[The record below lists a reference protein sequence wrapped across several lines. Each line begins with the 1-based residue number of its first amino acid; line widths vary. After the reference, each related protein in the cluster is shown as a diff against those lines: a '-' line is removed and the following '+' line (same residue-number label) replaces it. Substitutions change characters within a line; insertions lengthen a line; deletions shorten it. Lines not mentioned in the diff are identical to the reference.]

1 MPPRICDPDT
11 ESSDLSDGPN
21 KERAPTAPQRQM
33 LIGTETPLPY
43 NSDDDDNNSDEM
55 HYNIDTISN
64 LNPEVLK
71 GMLIKLTKHNK
82 ARDSNTYKKPSHCSN
97 FRQRLSHTHD
107 ALKEAPKLTTKDWY
121 AWNPRFRGILSNWPA
136 AMKHLDGTVAP
147 GDKKYNHTL
156 DGKLCTILQS
166 SALLAGN
173 NNINYLFVRPANS
186 EPWKLHNL
194 YCRLK
199 KDLTKMEKIAKSTLL
214 NEVRKILMF
223 QADVCK
229 LIMNINEHWAKAESM
244 GHALTEILKVKML
257 IDQARYVTPYLHCI
271 ITLKDT
277 GMASS
282 YEVFCATLCKCQDS
296 MTARTEYRA
305 GNIRSAQANLAE
317 GQVKNEEAYHSD
329 SGATNHVTNDE
340 SNLTSSTPCTG
351 FVKTASGM
359 RIHIVAVG
367 QAMLNVNGHEVPLNN
382 ILYVPDANAN
392 LISVKA
398 LMNDGAYDGLSKLP
412 ETFNDEAKA
421 AKHSFTPNF
430 MHKQCGHPGR
440 NKVRI
445 IEKLYKVKLPSN
457 ECQDCVVKKS
467 TKARMSKSNSTCAR
481 HLLELV
487 HVNLTTHLS
496 TKTEF
501 TCLLVAVDDTSSF
514 TYVRLP
520 QAKSDVLHILKE
532 WIHYAK
538 IQTGHKLKTLH
549 LDNGGK
555 WTSTAA
561 TSWQNEAGF
570 QWQKTSAYTSEQNSK
585 AEHTIR
591 TIQEMM
597 ITMMCTHHL
606 PPTFW
611 PFAAEAAIFTKNVML
626 NVNNWVPY
634 HVFYDRDPRKPF
646 SLLRTFGCLAWVNVL
661 KAKCKKLDEP
671 AIPAIFIGYDDE
683 HKGWKSLAPSHN
695 LLIFLSN
702 SAHFLQDKSWND
714 HTDTIPIQDTD
725 TLHYKGMDDIEDLG

>member
-257 IDQARYVTPYLHCI
+257 IDQAR
-271 ITLKDT
+271 
-277 GMASS
+277 
-282 YEVFCATLCKCQDS
+282 
-296 MTARTEYRA
+296 A

-317 GQVKNEEAYHSD
+317 GQVKNEEAYHSEPD
-329 SGATNHVTNDE
+329 MAFGRDIPIPGPTDAVFEYPADGIDDASEPNSPTTSSDRASDGSTDKTYRFTMPSEVPPLPNKLDQSIQDRAFSEHLSMQKAQYYHNKFAATHEMSPWLHPTTLAILLQTYPRMLPPAAKMHRFQEKLQCNSKLADIGDLPTYNASAYMVSATN
-340 SNLTSSTPCTG
+340 LKPL
-351 FVKTASGM
+351 VKEALN
-359 RIHIVAVG
+359 RPNQIHWC
-367 QAMLNVNGHEVPLNN
+367 
-382 ILYVPDANAN
+382 
-392 LISVKA
+392 
-398 LMNDGAYDGLSKLP
+398 
-412 ETFNDEAKA
+412 EA
-421 AKHSFTPNF
+421 
-430 MHKQCGHPGR
+430 
-440 NKVRI
+440 I
-445 IEKLYKVKLPSN
+445 
-457 ECQDCVVKKS
+457 
-467 TKARMSKSNSTCAR
+467 
-481 HLLELV
+481 
-487 HVNLTTHLS
+487 
-496 TKTEF
+496 
-501 TCLLVAVDDTSSF
+501 
-514 TYVRLP
+514 
-520 QAKSDVLHILKE
+520 
-532 WIHYAK
+532 
-538 IQTGHKLKTLH
+538 
-549 LDNGGK
+549 
-555 WTSTAA
+555 
-561 TSWQNEAGF
+561 
-570 QWQKTSAYTSEQNSK
+570 
-585 AEHTIR
+585 
-591 TIQEMM
+591 
-597 ITMMCTHHL
+597 
-606 PPTFW
+606 
-611 PFAAEAAIFTKNVML
+611 
-626 NVNNWVPY
+626 
-634 HVFYDRDPRKPF
+634 
-646 SLLRTFGCLAWVNVL
+646 
-661 KAKCKKLDEP
+661 
-671 AIPAIFIGYDDE
+671 
-683 HKGWKSLAPSHN
+683 
-695 LLIFLSN
+695 
-702 SAHFLQDKSWND
+702 
-714 HTDTIPIQDTD
+714 
-725 TLHYKGMDDIEDLG
+725 